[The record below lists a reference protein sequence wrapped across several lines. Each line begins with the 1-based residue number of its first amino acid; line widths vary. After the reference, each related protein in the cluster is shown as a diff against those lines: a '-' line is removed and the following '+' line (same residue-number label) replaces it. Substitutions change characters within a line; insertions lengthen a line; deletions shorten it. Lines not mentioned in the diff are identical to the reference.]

1 MEPARYLYELTYTRR
16 RVAEMP
22 APLDSPEAAYLLL
35 RRLFDGAESERL
47 VVVLLN
53 RKHQPIGVSTVY
65 HGTVCGMTV
74 RIAELFREAVRTNA
88 AAILIAHNHPS
99 GDPAPSTADLRIT
112 KEAVAAGQLL
122 GIEVLDHIV
131 IGDGRWERVDGGP
144 WIARAAIEG

>member
-1 MEPARYLYELTYTRR
+1 M
-16 RVAEMP
+16 
-22 APLDSPEAAYLLL
+22 
-35 RRLFDGAESERL
+35 
-47 VVVLLN
+47 VVLLN
-53 RKHQPIGVSTVY
+53 RKHQPIGVSTIY
-65 HGTVCGMTV
+65 QGTVCGMSV

-131 IGDGRWERVDGGP
+131 IGDERW
-144 WIARAAIEG
+144 ASLT